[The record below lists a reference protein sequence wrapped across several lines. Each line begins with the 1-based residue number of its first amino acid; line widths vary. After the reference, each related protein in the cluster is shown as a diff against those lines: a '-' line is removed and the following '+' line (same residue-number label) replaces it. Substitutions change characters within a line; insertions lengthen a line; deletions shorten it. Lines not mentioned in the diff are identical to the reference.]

1 MASPAMILPALG
13 LLGGDGFAGV
23 AAGAASGAEDSAL
36 EEHLAAGGE
45 LNSIA
50 DGPRQICGY

>member
-36 EEHLAAGGE
+36 EEHLAAGGGRPAGSRGT
-45 LNSIA
+45 L
-50 DGPRQICGY
+50 G